1 MSHIKDSIVY
11 LTYDFFKVRYV
22 YIYNIYVRV
31 HIRDNWLFRLQIFFH
46 LEDNN
51 QEKRINT
58 YVPFD
63 FNVKKKNNDNLFYL
77 YDYSN

>member
-1 MSHIKDSIVY
+1 MSHIKDSILY

-31 HIRDNWLFRLQIFFH
+31 YIRDNYIFRLQIFFH
-46 LEDNN
+46 LENDN
-51 QEKRINT
+51 QEKRVNT
-58 YVPFD
+58 YIPFD
-63 FNVKKKNNDNLFYL
+63 FNVKNNNNNLFYL

>member
-1 MSHIKDSIVY
+1 MSHIKDSILY

-31 HIRDNWLFRLQIFFH
+31 YIRDNYLFRLQIFFH
-46 LEDNN
+46 LENDN
-51 QEKRINT
+51 QEKRVNT
-58 YVPFD
+58 YIPFD
-63 FNVKKKNNDNLFYL
+63 FNVKNNNNNLFYL

>member
-1 MSHIKDSIVY
+1 MSHIKDSILY

-31 HIRDNWLFRLQIFFH
+31 YIRDNYIFRLQIFFH
-46 LEDNN
+46 LENDN

-58 YVPFD
+58 YIPFD
-63 FNVKKKNNDNLFYL
+63 FNVKNNNNNLFYL